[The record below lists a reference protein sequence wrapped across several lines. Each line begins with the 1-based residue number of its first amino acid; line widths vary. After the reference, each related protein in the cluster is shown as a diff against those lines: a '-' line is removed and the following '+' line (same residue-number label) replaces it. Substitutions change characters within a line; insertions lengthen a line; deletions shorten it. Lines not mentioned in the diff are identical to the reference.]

1 MKILIIGAGQIGSRH
16 LQGLARLS
24 EKSEIIVVDPSEDS
38 INIARERF
46 FSVEDINSEH
56 DINFFNEIPSID
68 DINVAIIATSSDIRK
83 NVILDLLKQ
92 SSPEHMIIEKI
103 AFKSHDDFKEI
114 ISALEKNDIR
124 GWVNCPNRAFES
136 YKSLK
141 RQLVYD
147 GPLFMEVYGGNWG
160 LGSNSIHYLDLFSY
174 LIESSEI
181 EIASSFMDNK
191 IYDSKRNGFIELGG
205 TLIFKSNNDDLLF
218 MRDMKNST
226 RPVNVVISTQNQH
239 FVVSELLGEVEI
251 MTSED
256 DWTISK
262 KKFELTNQS
271 SLTTDLVMDIIKRN
285 KTELISLQDSYKL
298 HGLLLD
304 QFLETINIINNEEVR
319 NCPIT

>member
-1 MKILIIGAGQIGSRH
+1 
-16 LQGLARLS
+16 
-24 EKSEIIVVDPSEDS
+24 
-38 INIARERF
+38 
-46 FSVEDINSEH
+46 
-56 DINFFNEIPSID
+56 
-68 DINVAIIATSSDIRK
+68 
-83 NVILDLLKQ
+83 
-92 SSPEHMIIEKI
+92 
-103 AFKSHDDFKEI
+103 
-114 ISALEKNDIR
+114 
-124 GWVNCPNRAFES
+124 
-136 YKSLK
+136 
-141 RQLVYD
+141 
-147 GPLFMEVYGGNWG
+147 
-160 LGSNSIHYLDLFSY
+160 
-174 LIESSEI
+174 
-181 EIASSFMDNK
+181 MDNK